1 MQRLGSYSHRKKQK
15 IPWRV
20 PLKGA
25 LFAILAAVALILLLT
40 LFVYLGWLGEGAIP
54 IGNTVIKVLAAALAG
69 WIVGRSRL
77 RIAWWCGAV
86 AAALA
91 VLVLWAGMSLY
102 LGEWNLSWGLFADLL
117 MSVAIGG
124 AIAALLLRRKPA

>member
-1 MQRLGSYSHRKKQK
+1 MMSYPRRKKQK

-20 PLKGA
+20 PVRGT
-25 LFAILAAVALILLLT
+25 LFAILAAVVLILLLT
-40 LFVYLGWLGEGAIP
+40 LFVYLGWFGESAIP
-54 IGNTVIKVLAAALAG
+54 IGNTVIKALAAAVAG
-69 WIVGRSRL
+69 LVVGRH
-77 RIAWWCGAV
+77 RIRAVWWYGAI
-86 AAALA
+86 AAAAA

>member
-54 IGNTVIKVLAAALAG
+54 IGNTVIKALAAAVAG
-69 WIVGRSRL
+69 LVVGRH
-77 RIAWWCGAV
+77 RIRAAWWCGAV

-102 LGEWNLSWGLFADLL
+102 LGEWNFSWGLFADLL
-117 MSVAIGG
+117 MSAAIGG
-124 AIAALLLRRKPA
+124 IVCALLQRKRAA

>member
-1 MQRLGSYSHRKKQK
+1 MMSYPRRKKQK

-20 PLKGA
+20 PVRGT
-25 LFAILAAVALILLLT
+25 LFAILAAVVLILLLT
-40 LFVYLGWLGEGAIP
+40 LFVYLGWFGESAIP
-54 IGNTVIKVLAAALAG
+54 IGNTVIKALAAVVAG
-69 WIVGRSRL
+69 LVVGRH
-77 RIAWWCGAV
+77 RIRAAWWYGAI
-86 AAALA
+86 AAAAA